1 VTAGF
6 AVALVV
12 GILAFLSLLIL
23 VFVLY
28 RHAKL
33 LARSVSEFRA
43 AVQPIVED
51 IQREGEQ
58 AAEHAARLSGGAPGV
73 PPGARIRR

>member
-1 VTAGF
+1 MSAGF

-12 GILAFLSLLIL
+12 GIFAFLSLLVL
-23 VFVLY
+23 VIVLY
-28 RHAKL
+28 RNVKL
-33 LARSVSEFRA
+33 LARSASEFKA

-51 IQREGEQ
+51 IQREGER
-58 AAEHAARLSGGAPGV
+58 AAEHAARLSRGVPGQ